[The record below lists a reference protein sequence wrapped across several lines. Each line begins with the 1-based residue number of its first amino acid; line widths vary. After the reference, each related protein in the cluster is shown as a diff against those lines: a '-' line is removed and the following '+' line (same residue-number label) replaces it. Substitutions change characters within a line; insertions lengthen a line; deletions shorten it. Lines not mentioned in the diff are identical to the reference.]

1 MNVRGIMGMKIFLN
15 VLKNELIKIL
25 KNRITLA
32 IIIIA
37 IISLFLAYFLTGL
50 KEEYVK
56 STNPDYLNYID
67 SEEEIKDSIKFSQ
80 KELLKKGY
88 TEAEYKTIEARIIAY
103 KYFLENDVSSIFNAA
118 YKNILNQSLNN
129 EFLRLFSIDKSLNK
143 DKFDEQKAKIE
154 KIWNLLLHGS
164 FEEYVKFNIEEIEKS
179 YSNAQISLEEYN
191 AKIKEQEDILQYEI
205 DKYSEKNSQYK
216 NELLTYYQSI
226 DNKIDAKYSFT
237 NYIYL
242 NEQRIK
248 YLENQKLIIK
258 YRLKNNIAPCYTIEQ
273 YKYNPVGYCRYTYNN
288 YASTISVFFIGLLGV
303 VLGSICI
310 RGEVSKGTIKTLF
323 SMPIKRYKILIAKI
337 LSIIIVMVLAI
348 LILSQISILIG
359 NIIYKGATNE
369 YLYVHNSEVK
379 VINTWA
385 YETLYYLLK
394 LPEIIVYMLIG
405 VACSVLFRSKFAS
418 IVPITIYVGIT
429 AFIQSL
435 FLEVDKNVLF
445 DISFLRY
452 FPFENIKIVDKVLH
466 IETYAQNLNVLPT
479 SLIHAIITI
488 SLMSILALVIAFDG
502 INKKEI

>member
-1 MNVRGIMGMKIFLN
+1 MNVRGIMNMKIFLN

-25 KNRITLA
+25 KNRITLV
-32 IIIIA
+32 IIVIA
-37 IISLFLAYFLTGL
+37 MLSLLLAYFLTNL
-50 KEEYVK
+50 KEEDVK
-56 STNPDYLNYID
+56 AKSPDFLNYID

-80 KELLKKGY
+80 NELLKKGY
-88 TEAEYKTIEARIIAY
+88 TEAEYKAIEARITAY
-103 KYFLENDVSSIFNAA
+103 KYFLENDVLSIFNAP
-118 YKNILNQSLNN
+118 YKNVLNKLLNN
-129 EFLRLFSIDKSLNK
+129 EFVKLFSIDKNLNK

-164 FEEYVKFNIEEIEKS
+164 FEEYVKFNMEEIEKS

-191 AKIKEQEDILQYEI
+191 AKLKEQEDILQYEI
-205 DKYSEKNSQYK
+205 DKYSENESQYK

-226 DNKIDAKYSFT
+226 DNKISAKYSFT

-288 YASTISVFFIGLLGV
+288 YASTISAFLIGLLGV

-323 SMPIKRYKILIAKI
+323 SLPIKRYKILIAKI
-337 LSIIIVMVLAI
+337 LSIIIVMTVAI
-348 LILSQISILIG
+348 LILSQLSILIG
-359 NIIYKGATNE
+359 NILYKGSTNE
-369 YLYVHNSEVK
+369 YLYVHNLEVK
-379 VINTWA
+379 TISTWTH
-385 YETLYYLLK
+385 ETLYYLLK

-418 IVPITIYVGIT
+418 IIPITIYVGIT
-429 AFIQSL
+429 IYIQSL
-435 FLEVDKNVLF
+435 FLGVNINELF

-452 FPFENIKIVDKVLH
+452 FPFENIKIADKVLH
-466 IETYAQNLNVLPT
+466 IETYAQGLSVLPT
-479 SLIHAIITI
+479 SLTNSIITI
-488 SLMSILALVIAFDG
+488 ALMSILALLIAFDG